1 MKILILKILSYFFL
15 FILIISFIIPFF
27 RIINFDELKIELPY
41 YFLILGKDEELE
53 HSSRTDVIILAGL
66 NEEKLFLLPIPRDLL
81 LNINGTERRINSIY
95 EIYGIDTLKSE
106 VEKITGVS
114 IKDFIVFDYS
124 IFQEI
129 GDLFAPINIYIDS
142 YMRYQDYHQDLNI
155 EFKKGYNQLNG
166 KELLYYVRYRDSS
179 GDLGRID
186 RQKNVVLTLLKEVE
200 NAGIQKLVEAV
211 TLAMSETINSFE
223 ITNLIYLYG
232 YMRNAQIEFL
242 SFPYIIQDSYVIVD
256 QNKILNIQNTLKT
269 FEKLDSKDTNKFR
282 ILITKNFSSKLYNF
296 YTYIFD
302 VWKKPGY
309 QIKVLDET
317 YENLSNQH
325 SYVFFKN
332 LTEKEKEIVHLDL
345 KETFGTNFVELNNK
359 YEYFELINFI
369 SVNLIDPTSY
379 DVLVVLN
386 DRW

>member
-1 MKILILKILSYFFL
+1 MKILILKILSYFIL

-124 IFQEI
+124 IFQKI

-142 YMRYQDYHQDLNI
+142 DMRYQDYHQDLNI
-155 EFKKGYNQLNG
+155 EFKRGYNQLNG
-166 KELLYYVRYRDSS
+166 EELLYYVRYRDSS

-186 RQKNVVLTLLKEVE
+186 RQKNVIFALLKEVE
-200 NAGIQKLVEAV
+200 NAGMQKLVEAV
-211 TLAMSETINSFE
+211 SMAMSETINSFE

-269 FEKLDSKDTNKFR
+269 FEKSDSRDRNTFR
-282 ILITKNFSSKLYNF
+282 ILITKNFSSRLYNF

-309 QIKVLDET
+309 QIKVLDTT
-317 YENLSNQH
+317 YENLSNQY

-345 KETFGTNFVELNNK
+345 KETFGTNFVELDNK

-369 SVNLIDPTSY
+369 SENLIDPTSY